1 MKKEN
6 PTTILLIA
14 AIVVLAAIGAHYAGL
29 FAVTGGSDCD
39 DDFLQL
45 GETLGL
51 ESTCAMYEVTV
62 EEFSLNGYQVLVS
75 LNLNGNMQSHTF
87 SSGESKIFEPD
98 GCDELWTI
106 TCDSIWANP
115 QGAQFEICYE
125 STYVCPTPT
134 VTYPNSPEVTFDGK
148 TATCRVTL
156 DTQDGNAPKD
166 VYGGSAVM
174 GYNGDEWVW
183 LLDQIDW
190 TDPVQTVDLTWEM
203 TAVTDYVSV
212 FVILENSCGKGS
224 GTIQTAD
231 YTYSPTP
238 DVPCD
243 GLPVCNEAIHT
254 EERCCDGN
262 PWSCRYIDI
271 GGGVWDYR
279 WEKWDTCGSDEVCS
293 CVGVDCSC
301 TASATGAKI
310 DDNTDTITVDKSSY
324 SSGDAVRMTATGT
337 NIGGESWHGYILFYS
352 TSPSGYT
359 KEEYEYELTVAA
371 GATESRIGHMT
382 LPTNAEEGTWS
393 IQSKWIDDNGVVHA
407 RSTTTL
413 GSSEIDT
420 DQIYIVIGVLLFIL
434 IVWAAL
440 KKRPQNKR

>member
-62 EEFSLNGYQVLVS
+62 DEFSIDGHQVLVS
-75 LNLNGNMQSHTF
+75 LNLNGNMQSWIFDTGK
-87 SSGESKIFEPD
+87 SETFEPD

-106 TCDSIWANP
+106 TCDSLNLNP

-134 VTYPNSPEVTFDGK
+134 VTFLDSPEITFDGT
-148 TATCRVTL
+148 TAHCRVEIDAGAGQVL
-156 DTQDGNAPKD
+156 DVAVISIDGWNGATWVNLYAQLDYNTQ
-166 VYGGSAVM
+166 
-174 GYNGDEWVW
+174 
-183 LLDQIDW
+183 
-190 TDPVQTVDLTWEM
+190 TQTVDLTWEM
-203 TAVTDYVSV
+203 VETTGDARCLVHTTNDCGTSSGWVSTAY
-212 FVILENSCGKGS
+212 
-224 GTIQTAD
+224 

-254 EERCCDGN
+254 EERCCGGD

-279 WEKWDTCGSDEVCS
+279 WEKWDTCSSDEVCS

-324 SSGDAVRMTATGT
+324 SPGDAVRMTATGT

-382 LPTNAEEGTWS
+382 LPTDADEGTWS